1 MNRLI
6 LTKEGGLVSLVETLV
21 SRQANSEEMLNF
33 IYGRVPV
40 LLDESLSD
48 KVGTKFGELIYFG
61 QLPAEMR
68 DALENSH

>member
-6 LTKEGGLVSLVETLV
+6 LTKGGLVSLVETLV
-21 SRQANSEEMLNF
+21 SRQANSEEMIDF

-40 LLDESLSD
+40 LLDASLSNEL
-48 KVGTKFGELIYFG
+48 GTKFGELIYFG